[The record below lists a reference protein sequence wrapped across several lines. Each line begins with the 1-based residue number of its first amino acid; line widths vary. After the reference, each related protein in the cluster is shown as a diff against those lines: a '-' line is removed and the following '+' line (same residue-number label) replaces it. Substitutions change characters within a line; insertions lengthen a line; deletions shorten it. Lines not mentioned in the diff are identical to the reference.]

1 MTARLENGTLPT
13 TLLHCLADGS
23 CKTIDELDATLSLDR
38 GQISDGA
45 FRLIMRGYVE
55 RIEKGCYQLTPAGVD
70 AAARG
75 EILKGGP
82 IRPDTASVRK
92 PVFGTF
98 RQRVWTAIRMGGN
111 FTIGD
116 IVMVAATAED
126 KDADNNARWYV
137 RRLKSA
143 GYVVELPIR
152 QRGTKLTSSG
162 HKRFRLVK
170 DTGAKAPVYRPK
182 TKMLHDYNL
191 REDVPCSK

>member
-45 FRLIMRGYVE
+45 FRLVIRGYVE
-55 RIEKGCYQLTPAGVD
+55 RIEKGCYQLTQAGIE

-75 EILKGGP
+75 EVLKSGP
-82 IRPDTASVRK
+82 IRPDTVSVRK
-92 PVFGTF
+92 PVVDTF
-98 RQRVWTAIRMGGN
+98 RQRIWTAMRMGGV

-126 KDADNNARWYV
+126 KDPENNASWYV
-137 RRLKSA
+137 RRLKAA
-143 GYVVELPIR
+143 GYVIELPIR

-162 HKRFRLVK
+162 YKRWRLLK
-170 DTGAKAPVYRPK
+170 DTGIKAPVYRPK
-182 TKMLHDYNL
+182 TKTLHDYNSG
-191 REDVPCSK
+191 EDVPCSK